1 MNQTEILKLTE
12 YLRNKFENPNINLK
26 LSKSDSEMAEVYI
39 NSEFMGTLYRDE
51 DEGEVS
57 YDFNMSIIDIDLK

>member
-1 MNQTEILKLTE
+1 MTQAEILKLTE
-12 YLRNKFENPNINLK
+12 YLRNKFENQNINLK
-26 LSKSDSEMAEVYI
+26 LSKSDSEMVEVYI

>member
-1 MNQTEILKLTE
+1 MTQVEILKLTE